1 MQNPWLGTL
10 YIIPVLI
17 FFEYVAYFISYAL
30 INFIGWVAELCFKYL
45 VKSENVKNDNPQQE
59 RDIELANVIA
69 RAMVI
74 FSMSP
79 ILTILALNRLDTIVL
94 EVAFC
99 FAIFATFILLATGVK
114 SAVFSL
120 RKYLRG

>member
-1 MQNPWLGTL
+1 M
-10 YIIPVLI
+10 
-17 FFEYVAYFISYAL
+17 
-30 INFIGWVAELCFKYL
+30 